1 MRQAGLMIYS
11 SKSNEVH
18 HVSGFT
24 SGMIRSSDVK
34 IFASNKELVECD
46 DGVGLYYSTIYDA
59 KVAVLPESHPLFN
72 LFLITY
78 NNKKGQLEVRISP
91 QKSIEIRDMLARDIQ
106 GMLSKIPYP
115 KEH

>member
-18 HVSGFT
+18 HVSGFA

-34 IFASNKELVECD
+34 ISLKELVECD
-46 DGVGLYYSTIYDA
+46 DGVRLYYSTIYDA

-78 NNKKGQLEVRISP
+78 NNKKNQLEVRISP